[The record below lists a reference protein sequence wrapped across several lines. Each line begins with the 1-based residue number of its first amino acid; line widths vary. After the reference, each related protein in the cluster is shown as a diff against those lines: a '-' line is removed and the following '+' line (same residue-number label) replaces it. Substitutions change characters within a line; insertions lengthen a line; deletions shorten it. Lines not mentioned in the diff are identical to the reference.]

1 MFKRHLLSLAGWA
14 LVLPAHAAAPELD
27 EALMENVEI
36 INESL
41 ASNLSLKAAAAA
53 TTDAQDL
60 DALFADVE
68 AWFVQRGDAPDGVG
82 YAKRTREAAA
92 GIVKA
97 VGEGQFEAASNLA
110 TELSRT
116 CKACHR
122 KYKPD

>member
-1 MFKRHLLSLAGWA
+1 MFKRYLLPLAGWA
-14 LVLPAHAAAPELD
+14 MVLPALAAAPGLD

-82 YAKRTREAAA
+82 YAQKTREAAA

-97 VGEGQFEAASNLA
+97 VGEGQFETASNLA
-110 TELSRT
+110 AELSRT